1 MMAVMELMVIIAIQ
15 ITTAHMVIT
24 AICGQATLSV
34 YLVQGDPFLVMFPT
48 YYRGKSVNIVIN
60 IAQPWITP
68 VQSIIRGGL

>member
-1 MMAVMELMVIIAIQ
+1 MMAVMELLVITALQ
-15 ITTAHMVIT
+15 TVTAHLVIS

-48 YYRGKSVNIVIN
+48 YYRDKSVNIVIN